1 MNDSLLELLQI
12 GGRKNYEF
20 RLKIIEEKYNLLNLD
35 DDNKII
41 TVEIGDSESEDL
53 PKIIEDLIEQL
64 K

>member
-12 GGRKNYEF
+12 GGKKNYEF

-41 TVEIGDSESEDL
+41 TVEIGDSENEDL
-53 PKIIEDLIEQL
+53 PKIIEDLIGQL